1 MKLKTKD
8 PNTGEIVEVEID
20 NPYRY
25 GSIMYKEFEKDLW
38 WLKTHDKLI
47 ERDKYG
53 NFIVYKTSACRR
65 VVIFLLVLIVFVL
78 FAIWSRTIR

>member
-25 GSIMYKEFEKDLW
+25 GSIMHKEFEKDLW

-53 NFIVYKTSACRR
+53 NFIVYKTSACRH
-65 VVIFLLVLIVFVL
+65 VVIFLLALIVFVL
-78 FAIWSRTIR
+78 FAIWSRAIR